1 MRIKIQGI
9 VSMTYDIMVIIGGL
23 VVVVFS
29 IIALTGFD
37 KAGSISLGC
46 LILFALIA
54 LIILMI
60 LS

>member
-1 MRIKIQGI
+1 
-9 VSMTYDIMVIIGGL
+9 MTYDIMVIIGGL